1 MNYRSVRVYRDVSG
15 YAAERRV
22 DRAYAAARRFER
34 VSRGTEARL
43 RFGHDSAYERARSFF
58 GRVSRVLDQAG
69 RSREVRAEDWA
80 LLGLARDVADEMTM
94 SHGVRRAALPTGVL
108 GREALRRF
116 EREAEEAE
124 ARDFIRLGAEAY
136 EAAERFGRDGGG
148 AGELLLF

>member
-1 MNYRSVRVYRDVSG
+1 MNYRSIRIFQEVSG
-15 YAAERRV
+15 YEAERRV
-22 DRAYAAARRFER
+22 DRAFAAARRFER
-34 VSRGTEARL
+34 VSRGTEFGF

-80 LLGLARDVADEMTM
+80 VLGLARDVADEMTM

-136 EAAERFGRDGGG
+136 EAAERFGRDGGD

>member
-1 MNYRSVRVYRDVSG
+1 MLFRS
-15 YAAERRV
+15 
-22 DRAYAAARRFER
+22 
-34 VSRGTEARL
+34 
-43 RFGHDSAYERARSFF
+43 
-58 GRVSRVLDQAG
+58 
-69 RSREVRAEDWA
+69 EDWA
-80 LLGLARDVADEMTM
+80 VLGLARDVADEMTM